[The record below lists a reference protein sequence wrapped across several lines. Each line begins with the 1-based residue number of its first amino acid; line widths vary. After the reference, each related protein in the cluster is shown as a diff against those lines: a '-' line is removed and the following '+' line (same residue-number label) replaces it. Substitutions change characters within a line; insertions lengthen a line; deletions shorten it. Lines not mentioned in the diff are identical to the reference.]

1 MTGETNVEPAPF
13 VSAARQGAAATKA
26 AMANVILTY
35 FLMTV
40 HRFLV
45 DKDN

>member
-1 MTGETNVEPAPF
+1 MTGDTNVEPAPF

-26 AMANVILTY
+26 AMATIVLTC
-35 FLMTV
+35 FLMTM

-45 DKDN
+45 D